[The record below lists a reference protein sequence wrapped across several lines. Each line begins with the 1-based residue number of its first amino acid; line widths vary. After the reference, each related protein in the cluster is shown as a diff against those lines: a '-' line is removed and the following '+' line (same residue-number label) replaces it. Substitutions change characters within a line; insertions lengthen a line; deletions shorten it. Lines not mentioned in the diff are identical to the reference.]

1 MSNNINGNIQDVCIQ
16 KTSFKSSSSHPFN
29 QLTPDFILN
38 ALDELGYITD
48 SRLLPLNSYE
58 NRVYQ
63 IGIQDSSPIIGKFY
77 RPNRWNK
84 KQILEEHQFCFELAE
99 QELPIVAPLIS
110 EGGESLFQYE
120 GFYFALFSRKGGYGP
135 ELDNLDNLY
144 LLGKLL
150 GRIHAVGAV
159 RPFSHRNTLNSN
171 TFGYESSKFVS
182 ENFIPTELKLSYDSL
197 VKDLMKT
204 IDEVVSSAGDIQNI
218 RVHGDCHS
226 GNILWRDD
234 NAHFVDLDDAMMAPA
249 IQDIWMLLSG
259 NRDRQSAQL
268 SEIIDGYNE
277 FFDFHPRELK
287 LIDALRTLRIINY
300 TAWIAKRWN
309 DPAFPMAFPWFNTIR
324 FWSEHILELRE
335 QFAAL
340 GEPNLKIF

>member
-1 MSNNINGNIQDVCIQ
+1 MSNNINGNIQDTFTQ
-16 KTSFKSSSSHPFN
+16 KISFKGSSSHPFH

-63 IGIQDSSPIIGKFY
+63 IGIQDSLPIIGKFY
-77 RPNRWNK
+77 RPNRWSK

-99 QELPIVAPLIS
+99 QELPVVAPLIS
-110 EGGESLFQYE
+110 EGGESLFQYK
-120 GFYFALFSRKGGYGP
+120 GFYFALFPRKGGYGP

-159 RPFSHRNTLNSN
+159 RPFSHRNTLNSS

-204 IDEVVSSAGDIQNI
+204 IDQVVSNAGDIQNI

-234 NAHFVDLDDAMMAPA
+234 SAHFVDLDDAMMAPA

-309 DPAFPMAFPWFNTIR
+309 DPAFPMAFPWFNTVR

>member
-1 MSNNINGNIQDVCIQ
+1 
-16 KTSFKSSSSHPFN
+16 
-29 QLTPDFILN
+29 
-38 ALDELGYITD
+38 LDELGYITD

-182 ENFIPTELKLSYDSL
+182 EHFIPTELKLSYDSL

-204 IDEVVSSAGDIQNI
+204 IDEVVSNAGDIQNI

-277 FFDFHPRELK
+277 FFDFNPRELK

>member
-1 MSNNINGNIQDVCIQ
+1 MSNNINGNIKNICTQ
-16 KTSFKSSSSHPFN
+16 KTSFKGSSSHPFH

-84 KQILEEHQFCFELAE
+84 KQILEEHQFCFELVE

-110 EGGESLFQYE
+110 EGGESLFQYK
-120 GFYFALFSRKGGYGP
+120 GFHFALFPRKGGYGP

-150 GRIHAVGAV
+150 GRIHAVGAI
-159 RPFSHRNTLNSN
+159 RPFSHRNKLDSN
-171 TFGYESSKFVS
+171 TFGYESSKFLS

-204 IDEVVSSAGDIQNI
+204 IDEVVSNAGDIQNI

-259 NRDRQSAQL
+259 NRDRQNAQL